1 MATTADGNGQIT
13 GHFTIPAGVPIGT
26 KLVEFEGAGGTKAN
40 AFFTGRG
47 QITVTEMR
55 QIQNRTTIVTQNF
68 ERYDPIAETFTLLA
82 DHIVS
87 SVDVWPTAKG
97 SSGNTI
103 VEIRECDNG
112 VPTQTVVVSDV
123 KPTASLLLNQWQRFS
138 WEGVR
143 LQRGRE
149 YAIVVGCDDAV
160 TRMATAE
167 LGKFDSSAQTW
178 VTQQAY
184 QIGVLLSS
192 SNGSTWTAHQDRD
205 LTFRLNSTPFASTTD
220 TVPLPDVTLTNAD
233 ELMVFAAVERPTP
246 DCDVVFQITL
256 PLGNGVTADNRV
268 VTVAEGERVL
278 LPVQVTGTL
287 QWVAILTGSAA
298 ATPRLHKDVQMVWGT
313 RATTGTYVTRSLPA
327 GAGSK
332 VSVYFEGFVPGTAS
346 MAIAVADTPTGTFTP
361 VAFVS
366 GTAIGEGW
374 VDYVYRLATFNPATA
389 VVRVTLTGDARN
401 RPMVRKFR
409 VVVS

>member
-1 MATTADGNGQIT
+1 MPTTADANGQIT
-13 GHFTIPAGVPIGT
+13 GRFTIPAGVPIGT
-26 KLVEFEGAGGTKAN
+26 KLVEFAGAGGTKAN

-47 QITVTEMR
+47 QVTVTEMR

-68 ERYDPIAETFTLLA
+68 ERYDPIAETFTLTA
-82 DHIVS
+82 DRLVS

-97 SSGNTI
+97 ASGNTI

-123 KPTASLLLNQWQRFS
+123 KPTASLPLNQWVRFS
-138 WEGVR
+138 WESVR

-149 YAIVVGCDDAV
+149 YAIVVGCDDAT

-167 LGKFDSSAQTW
+167 LGKFDASAQQW
-178 VTQQAY
+178 VTSQPY

-192 SNGSTWTAHQDRD
+192 SNGSTWTPHQDRD
-205 LTFRLNSTPFASTTD
+205 LTFRLNSTPLASTTS
-220 TVPLPDVTLTNAD
+220 TVPLADVTLTNAD
-233 ELMVFAAVERPTP
+233 ELMVLAAVERPTP
-246 DCDVVFQITL
+246 ECDVVFQITL

-268 VTVAEGERVL
+268 VTVSEGERVL

-287 QWVAILTGSAA
+287 QWVAILTGSVD

-313 RATTGTYVTRSLPA
+313 RAATGTYITRALPA
-327 GAGSK
+327 GTGSK
-332 VSVYFEGFVPGTAS
+332 ISVYFEALVPGTAS
-346 MAIAVADTPTGTFTP
+346 IAVAVADTPTGSFVNVP
-361 VAFVS
+361 FVS

-374 VDYVYRLATFNPATA
+374 VDYTHRLPTFNPATA
-389 VVRVTLTGDARN
+389 VVRVTLAGDARN
-401 RPMVRKFR
+401 RPMIRKFR